1 MVRRPTVDELVGAV
15 ACCGLLPFVTQPF
28 DTAVQAV
35 LRCLPKGT
43 HLPASVV
50 DEKFIDLLF
59 QEAFAQKHG
68 SLLKKLAI
76 DRHKAEER
84 AQQAELRM
92 ERAARELA
100 RKQAEAAKVGA
111 ALSAAERHTAAAK
124 QAAREA
130 VMAVE
135 ACYDANPLLRA
146 AAEAALAQQVAYT
159 AMDAA
164 SVPVLA
170 AEMASA
176 VFAAALA
183 AQPLQRAGGSGA
195 GGGGSG
201 GASGERPA
209 TQPEGGSSCQAAKLA
224 GGSSGTAASAEAEC
238 TAPVVARVQEALGL
252 KRGGR
257 TAAAVSSMLA
267 GFGGDAEAMVSWY
280 LHRQAEASFQEVSTG
295 PHQQKQP
302 ASSPPHA
309 QSCELHNAFAALES
323 LGDSEV
329 CLSTDSCSGRKSSEG
344 CPTQAGSSSS
354 GSSSSSSR
362 GAHGIRS
369 PASSQGISS
378 SGTSGQGG
386 RGRGSTN
393 KVRLSGA
400 RQGSGLNA
408 PWVAPRPPSPPKLQ
422 DWVVAA
428 EQRGGSSAPAKKQ
441 AGRQHRRG
449 KERQAAGHSAVC
461 AGRTAAAESSSMLSQ
476 PEDGGSVA
484 AETSGGA
491 QESSCSLPAAAAAA
505 ATPKASTLHTH
516 SDTCG
521 GVDGSGGSCST
532 STGSPHAP
540 PHPHLQQKQQVASP
554 QPVPVG
560 ESSSQS
566 TGSCLAQ
573 PAVPPLQPSSP
584 ATGVHVPATQ
594 SAAASVPQPT
604 ESSAAQASSSSSA
617 GAPAVGS
624 RPVSMMA
631 LLNWQGKLMAQQKRV
646 VGRQRAIDAA
656 LQAASASGLSLSAVL
671 PLLGHNRAQA
681 TTILRQTID
690 PSLDED
696 ALDRWCS
703 EHLSDPHDKHL
714 TILHWPGGLETME
727 KALCAVERKQAVQSA
742 QAGVDFEGVQHPRS
756 PREEAGQAAGGDKM
770 ASCLSASPAIL
781 VSWTLAGQQLVC
793 K

>member
-15 ACCGLLPFVTQPF
+15 ARCGLLPFVTQPF

-183 AQPLQRAGGSGA
+183 AQPLQRAGSSGA

-267 GFGGDAEAMVSWY
+267 GFGGDAEALVSWY
-280 LHRQAEASFQEVSTG
+280 LDRQAEASFQEVSTG

-354 GSSSSSSR
+354 GSSSSSSSR

-393 KVRLSGA
+393 K
-400 RQGSGLNA
+400 
-408 PWVAPRPPSPPKLQ
+408 
-422 DWVVAA
+422 
-428 EQRGGSSAPAKKQ
+428 
-441 AGRQHRRG
+441 
-449 KERQAAGHSAVC
+449 
-461 AGRTAAAESSSMLSQ
+461 
-476 PEDGGSVA
+476 
-484 AETSGGA
+484 
-491 QESSCSLPAAAAAA
+491 
-505 ATPKASTLHTH
+505 
-516 SDTCG
+516 
-521 GVDGSGGSCST
+521 
-532 STGSPHAP
+532 
-540 PHPHLQQKQQVASP
+540 QKQQVASP

-573 PAVPPLQPSSP
+573 PAVPLLQPSSP

-656 LQAASASGLSLSAVL
+656 LQAASASG
-671 PLLGHNRAQA
+671 G
-681 TTILRQTID
+681 
-690 PSLDED
+690 
-696 ALDRWCS
+696 
-703 EHLSDPHDKHL
+703 
-714 TILHWPGGLETME
+714 
-727 KALCAVERKQAVQSA
+727 
-742 QAGVDFEGVQHPRS
+742 
-756 PREEAGQAAGGDKM
+756 AA
-770 ASCLSASPAIL
+770 S
-781 VSWTLAGQQLVC
+781 T
-793 K
+793 